1 MLDSAS
7 NYNKDLIHF
16 YKVDANYIHRPNA
29 EKWAK
34 IKN

>member
-7 NYNKDLIHF
+7 NYKKDLIHF
-16 YKVDANYIHRPNA
+16 YKVDANYIHCRNA

-34 IKN
+34 TEN